1 MFLMITKKEDT
12 TTQGNDAKECGK
24 YSRGLPRRMI
34 K

>member
-1 MFLMITKKEDT
+1 MITKKEYT
-12 TTQGNDAKECGK
+12 TTQGNDANEGGK